1 MLGLLG
7 KISLTQWIL
16 IAMPLGFL
24 LGYQWPEIGKTLD
37 PLSSTI
43 FMRLIKSLI
52 SPLIFSTLV
61 VGIAGHCDDLRR
73 MGRLALKAFLYFEV
87 VTTLALVIGLTA
99 VNLTHPGIGVTSA
112 SQSTEELATATEKA
126 SSLAK
131 NQATA
136 TSFLEH
142 VFPASVVDA
151 AAKNEVLQLVF
162 WSILFGI
169 ALAQSPDKYRLPIVD
184 FLEAIAQVMFKFTNI
199 VMLYAPIAIG
209 ASIAVTVAR
218 SGTGVL
224 ANLAVLIGTLY
235 GALFVFI
242 ALVLVP
248 VVLLFRIPFMGFL
261 RAVQEPALLAFSS
274 ASSEAALP
282 KAMQA
287 METFG
292 VPRRIVAFVM
302 PTGYSFNLDG
312 TTLYLALA
320 SVFCFQAAGVDL
332 SISNQILMMFMLML
346 TSKGVA
352 AVPRA
357 GLVILSGTLISFG
370 GYLKGEHLIDDHQ
383 LTLALAAVATILG
396 VDALM
401 DMARTSIN
409 LVGNCLATCVM
420 ARWEGEFD
428 DQAASGATKSPSIRQ

>member
-37 PLSSTI
+37 PLSSII

-112 SQSTEELATATEKA
+112 SQSTLELATATEKA

-131 NQATA
+131 NQATT

-370 GYLKGEHLIDDHQ
+370 GYLKGERLIDDHQ
-383 LTLALAAVATILG
+383 LTLALAAVTTILG

-428 DQAASGATKSPSIRQ
+428 DKAASGATKTP

>member
-37 PLSSTI
+37 PLSSII

-112 SQSTEELATATEKA
+112 SQSTLELATATEKA

-131 NQATA
+131 NQATT

-224 ANLAVLIGTLY
+224 AKLAVLIGTLY
-235 GALFVFI
+235 GALVVFI
-242 ALVLVP
+242 ALVRVP

-370 GYLKGEHLIDDHQ
+370 GYLKGERLIDDHQ
-383 LTLALAAVATILG
+383 LTLALAAVTTILG

-428 DQAASGATKSPSIRQ
+428 DQAASGATKTP

>member
-37 PLSSTI
+37 PLSSII

-73 MGRLALKAFLYFEV
+73 MGRLALKAFLYFDV

-112 SQSTEELATATEKA
+112 SQSTLELATATEKA

-131 NQATA
+131 NQATT

-370 GYLKGEHLIDDHQ
+370 GYLKGERLIDDHQ
-383 LTLALAAVATILG
+383 LTLALAAVTTILG

-428 DQAASGATKSPSIRQ
+428 DKAAISKAEEISPP

>member
-112 SQSTEELATATEKA
+112 SQSTLELATATEKA

-131 NQATA
+131 NQATT

-370 GYLKGEHLIDDHQ
+370 GYLKGERLIDDHQ
-383 LTLALAAVATILG
+383 LTLALAAVTTILG

-428 DQAASGATKSPSIRQ
+428 DQAASGATKTP